1 MSNQQ
6 QFINECNI
14 LRKLDHPNIVNIIEI
29 WEWNKLFF
37 IVTDYYQGG
46 ELSDILKQRGYLEEF
61 EVFKFMNQMVSV
73 LMYLEDNQISHRDIK
88 LQNFLLKE
96 KMDLSN
102 IKLIDF
108 GLSKDLTYD
117 NLVKNISGT
126 PFYVAPEI
134 LNQ

>member
-1 MSNQQ
+1 M
-6 QFINECNI
+6 
-14 LRKLDHPNIVNIIEI
+14 RKLDHPNIVNIIEI

-73 LMYLEDNQISHRDIK
+73 LTYLEDNQISHRDIK

-96 KMDLSN
+96 KNDLSN

-134 LNQ
+134 LT

>member
-1 MSNQQ
+1 M
-6 QFINECNI
+6 
-14 LRKLDHPNIVNIIEI
+14 DHPNIVNIIEI

-46 ELSDILKQRGYLEEF
+46 ELSDILKARGYLEEF

-88 LQNFLLKE
+88 LQNFLLKD
-96 KMDLSN
+96 KNDLLN

-134 LNQ
+134 LTQQGC

>member
-1 MSNQQ
+1 M
-6 QFINECNI
+6 
-14 LRKLDHPNIVNIIEI
+14 
-29 WEWNKLFF
+29 
-37 IVTDYYQGG
+37 TDYYPGG
-46 ELSDILKQRGYLEEF
+46 ELSDILKARGYLEEF

-73 LMYLEDNQISHRDIK
+73 LMYLEENQISHRDIK

-96 KMDLSN
+96 TNDLSN

-134 LNQ
+134 LKD

>member
-1 MSNQQ
+1 
-6 QFINECNI
+6 
-14 LRKLDHPNIVNIIEI
+14 LDHPNIVNIIEI

-37 IVTDYYQGG
+37 IVTDYYPGG
-46 ELSDILKQRGYLEEF
+46 ELSDILKARGYLEEF

-73 LMYLEDNQISHRDIK
+73 LMYLEENQISHRDIK

-96 KMDLSN
+96 TNDLSN

-134 LNQ
+134 LNQQGC

>member
-1 MSNQQ
+1 M
-6 QFINECNI
+6 
-14 LRKLDHPNIVNIIEI
+14 DHPNIVNIIEI

-37 IVTDYYQGG
+37 IVTDYYPGG
-46 ELSDILKQRGYLEEF
+46 ELSDILKARGYLEEF

-73 LMYLEDNQISHRDIK
+73 LMYLEENQISHRDIK

-96 KMDLSN
+96 TNDLSN

-134 LNQ
+134 LNQQGC

>member
-1 MSNQQ
+1 M
-6 QFINECNI
+6 
-14 LRKLDHPNIVNIIEI
+14 RKLDHPNIVNIIEI

-73 LMYLEDNQISHRDIK
+73 LTYLEDNQISHRDIK

-96 KMDLSN
+96 KNVTRDLL
-102 IKLIDF
+102 K
-108 GLSKDLTYD
+108 
-117 NLVKNISGT
+117 IS
-126 PFYVAPEI
+126 PEK
-134 LNQ
+134 